1 MAVTSIWSI
10 KGWIGKVINYAE
22 NPDKTKENN
31 EGRISEN
38 QSRSIQG
45 LNDVI
50 TYAVNA
56 EKIRR
61 RQSESMEMELVGEA
75 EELME
80 QYVSGVNCAPTTA
93 REEMIAVKKRFGK
106 EDGIVAFHGY
116 QSFAPGECNPAM
128 AHEIGK
134 KLAEEL
140 WGSQYQVLIATH
152 LDKANHL
159 HNHFVVNSVS
169 FLDGKR
175 YHRTNQ
181 DYRDMRMVSDRL
193 CKEYQ
198 LSVVGQPEQG
208 KGKHYAEWQAEQ
220 QGKPSYHSMVKADV
234 DEAIRKART
243 EKQFFFY
250 LREKGYLFKFGK
262 DITIRPEGRERGLKL
277 KRNFGENYSLEAIR
291 VRILEENELPAEKK
305 FPVQRHY
312 RIRVSGNFKQTR
324 KIGGLRGLYLHYCY
338 LLGILPKNRPS
349 MSAKQIHVLFRE
361 DLLKLNTISKETK
374 LLCHYHIDT
383 AEQLFSLKESLQKKT
398 EQCVEERKHLRYKIR
413 ADRPE
418 EEIQEMKE
426 QIKVLTEKIGTL
438 RKKVALCDGIAA
450 RSKVI
455 EEKFKMVRE
464 EKEKKKTKG
473 RVRLETLVKSGR
485 PRTVFSVKES
495 DLKQF
500 VQEAKRYGVL
510 YCAVR
515 NPKGSSDGLVD
526 VIVKEED
533 APRINRIVDRFQFAS
548 VTEAAKIKT
557 EIERTRA
564 EKAKAGK
571 SEKQE
576 KKPEKVQVQ
585 QEKQGQAEPEK
596 DYPQKSKED
605 QLMDEL
611 FGEPVKKEGK
621 EQNPSLAKT
630 TKSRLSEPTS
640 KRQEKTAE
648 GTSKLFTPEKPEK
661 PSVRKELRE
670 IQNAR
675 KKEAERRENRNDPV
689 RNQGNKDRNQI
700 RHQQPQQKR
709 KPRKGKER

>member
-31 EGRISEN
+31 EGQIAEN
-38 QSRSIQG
+38 QSRSTQG

-56 EKIRR
+56 EKTRL
-61 RQSESMEMELVGEA
+61 RQSESMEIELVGES

-80 QYVSGVNCAPTTA
+80 QYVSGVDCSPTTA

-106 EDGIVAFHGY
+106 EGGIVAFHGY
-116 QSFAPGECNPAM
+116 QSFAPGECTPAM

-140 WGSQYQVLIATH
+140 WGSRYQVLIATH

-181 DYRDMRMVSDRL
+181 DYRDMRKVSDRL

-198 LSVVGQPEQG
+198 LSVVRQPEQG

-220 QGKPSYHSMVKADV
+220 EGKPSYHSMVKADV

-250 LREKGYLFKFGK
+250 LREKGYSFKFGK

-305 FPVQRHY
+305 LSVWKYY
-312 RIRVSGNFKQTR
+312 RIRVSGSSYHPR

-338 LLGILPKNRPS
+338 ILGILPKNRPS
-349 MSAKQIHVLFRE
+349 ISAKQIHVLFRE

-383 AEQLFSLKESLQKKT
+383 AEQLFSLKENLQKQM

-426 QIKVLTEKIGTL
+426 QIKGLTEEIGTL
-438 RKKVALCDGIAA
+438 RREVVLCDGIAA

-464 EKEKKKTKG
+464 EKEKK
-473 RVRLETLVKSGR
+473 
-485 PRTVFSVKES
+485 
-495 DLKQF
+495 
-500 VQEAKRYGVL
+500 
-510 YCAVR
+510 
-515 NPKGSSDGLVD
+515 
-526 VIVKEED
+526 EEQSHEHI
-533 APRINRIVDRFQFAS
+533 RR
-548 VTEAAKIKT
+548 
-557 EIERTRA
+557 
-564 EKAKAGK
+564 
-571 SEKQE
+571 
-576 KKPEKVQVQ
+576 
-585 QEKQGQAEPEK
+585 
-596 DYPQKSKED
+596 
-605 QLMDEL
+605 
-611 FGEPVKKEGK
+611 
-621 EQNPSLAKT
+621 
-630 TKSRLSEPTS
+630 SR
-640 KRQEKTAE
+640 
-648 GTSKLFTPEKPEK
+648 
-661 PSVRKELRE
+661 
-670 IQNAR
+670 
-675 KKEAERRENRNDPV
+675 
-689 RNQGNKDRNQI
+689 
-700 RHQQPQQKR
+700 
-709 KPRKGKER
+709 

>member
-10 KGWIGKVINYAE
+10 KGRIGKVINYAE

-31 EGRISEN
+31 EGQIVEN
-38 QSRSIQG
+38 QSRSAQG
-45 LNDVI
+45 LEDVI

-250 LREKGYLFKFGK
+250 LREKGYSFKFGK
-262 DITIRPEGRERGLKL
+262 DITIRPGGRERGLKL

-305 FPVQRHY
+305 ISVGKYY
-312 RIRVSGNFKQTR
+312 RIQVSGNFKQTR
-324 KIGGLRGLYLHYCY
+324 KIRGFD
-338 LLGILPKNRPS
+338 KW
-349 MSAKQIHVLFRE
+349 
-361 DLLKLNTISKETK
+361 LNG
-374 LLCHYHIDT
+374 D
-383 AEQLFSLKESLQKKT
+383 
-398 EQCVEERKHLRYKIR
+398 EER
-413 ADRPE
+413 E
-418 EEIQEMKE
+418 
-426 QIKVLTEKIGTL
+426 
-438 RKKVALCDGIAA
+438 
-450 RSKVI
+450 
-455 EEKFKMVRE
+455 
-464 EKEKKKTKG
+464 
-473 RVRLETLVKSGR
+473 RVR
-485 PRTVFSVKES
+485 
-495 DLKQF
+495 
-500 VQEAKRYGVL
+500 
-510 YCAVR
+510 
-515 NPKGSSDGLVD
+515 
-526 VIVKEED
+526 
-533 APRINRIVDRFQFAS
+533 
-548 VTEAAKIKT
+548 
-557 EIERTRA
+557 A
-564 EKAKAGK
+564 E
-571 SEKQE
+571 
-576 KKPEKVQVQ
+576 
-585 QEKQGQAEPEK
+585 
-596 DYPQKSKED
+596 
-605 QLMDEL
+605 
-611 FGEPVKKEGK
+611 
-621 EQNPSLAKT
+621 
-630 TKSRLSEPTS
+630 
-640 KRQEKTAE
+640 
-648 GTSKLFTPEKPEK
+648 
-661 PSVRKELRE
+661 
-670 IQNAR
+670 
-675 KKEAERRENRNDPV
+675 
-689 RNQGNKDRNQI
+689 
-700 RHQQPQQKR
+700 
-709 KPRKGKER
+709 

>member
-31 EGRISEN
+31 EGQIVED
-38 QSRSIQG
+38 QSRSAQG
-45 LNDVI
+45 LEDVL

-56 EKIRR
+56 EKTRQ
-61 RQSESMEMELVGEA
+61 RQSESMEIELVGES

-80 QYVSGVNCAPTTA
+80 QYVSGVNCSPTTA

-106 EDGIVAFHGY
+106 EGGIVAFHGY
-116 QSFAPGECNPAM
+116 QSFAPGECTPAM

-140 WGSQYQVLIATH
+140 WGSRYQVLIATH

-198 LSVVGQPEQG
+198 LSVVRQPEQG

-220 QGKPSYHSMVKADV
+220 DGKPSYHSMVKADV

-250 LREKGYLFKFGK
+250 LREKGYSFKFGK

-277 KRNFGENYSLEAIR
+277 KRNFGENYSLETIR
-291 VRILEENELPAEKK
+291 VRILEENELPVEKK
-305 FPVQRHY
+305 LPVQRHY

-349 MSAKQIHVLFRE
+349 ISAKQVHVLFRA

-383 AEQLFSLKESLQKKT
+383 AEQLFSLKERLQKQM

-426 QIKVLTEKIGTL
+426 QIKGLTEEIGTL
-438 RKKVALCDGIAA
+438 RKEAALCDGIAA

-464 EKEKKKTKG
+464 EKEKK
-473 RVRLETLVKSGR
+473 
-485 PRTVFSVKES
+485 
-495 DLKQF
+495 
-500 VQEAKRYGVL
+500 
-510 YCAVR
+510 
-515 NPKGSSDGLVD
+515 
-526 VIVKEED
+526 EEQSHEHI
-533 APRINRIVDRFQFAS
+533 RR
-548 VTEAAKIKT
+548 
-557 EIERTRA
+557 
-564 EKAKAGK
+564 
-571 SEKQE
+571 
-576 KKPEKVQVQ
+576 
-585 QEKQGQAEPEK
+585 
-596 DYPQKSKED
+596 
-605 QLMDEL
+605 
-611 FGEPVKKEGK
+611 
-621 EQNPSLAKT
+621 
-630 TKSRLSEPTS
+630 SR
-640 KRQEKTAE
+640 
-648 GTSKLFTPEKPEK
+648 
-661 PSVRKELRE
+661 
-670 IQNAR
+670 
-675 KKEAERRENRNDPV
+675 
-689 RNQGNKDRNQI
+689 
-700 RHQQPQQKR
+700 
-709 KPRKGKER
+709 